1 MINTKTRSNQIEM
14 MDDFEIR
21 GNELTKSLDQLSL
34 INLFLG
40 GNQITMNGLN
50 KILKKS
56 SKDIP
61 HKIVDLGCG
70 NGEMLRVIAN
80 YGKKNGF
87 NFELIGIDANPHT
100 ILYAKE
106 LSKSYKNIRFEEMN
120 VLSESFEGIPCD
132 ITLSTLFLHH
142 FDDKQIMELLK
153 KLINNSSKAII
164 VNDLHRH
171 RMAYYLF
178 SLICLGIRN
187 KMTKNDGLISILKGF
202 KKEDLEAFS
211 KELNLKS
218 SIIWKWAFR
227 YQWIITK

>member
-40 GNQITMNGLN
+40 GNLITLSGLN

-61 HKIVDLGCG
+61 YKIVDLGCG

-100 ILYAKE
+100 ISYAKE
-106 LSKSYKNIRFEEMN
+106 LSLSYKNIRFEEMN
-120 VLSESFEGIPCD
+120 VLSERFKGIPCD

-153 KLINNSSKAII
+153 KMIKNSSKAII

-202 KKEDLEAFS
+202 KKEDLEALS